1 MKKRL
6 LPVSVLLL
14 ATKATLGADTTPAP
28 SAVTWNQNFTLNPF
42 GSGSPTTASP
52 GTPTASGTPPITI
65 PTGTGYPVTDVAAVK
80 ALLDVRAALK
90 DSYTLLYNL
99 SDKYGQGTARSQAKA
114 NQGAPTSLPDDIG
127 QIVKALAGDEGIA
140 EALQNISGA
149 LGDPS
154 KAPVDPTRNWSEM
167 NDLKDH
173 LEDWLSEREP
183 GGTADSPTP
192 AYDQN
197 LTNPATP
204 DDGKQ
209 ALSDAGPLTPKQMIE
224 NWLAIVQRKPI
235 PHPPPTGSK
244 GATAGGLFEAVTASY
259 KVEKEQDAANPTADP
274 GTEDVARDPKLYVSA
289 VNQLAAVK
297 HYYQIRETAITRRKD
312 LQQLLS
318 DILVSIRDAKDFAN
332 LGKLTALANLIEG
345 QIDICNDD
353 INGAFN
359 DVAVRGVQM
368 FTMSQMQQT
377 AAQEKQQY
385 EMNKKLSQAQKV
397 TDEIGKIA
405 GDPASTTGGGSSA
418 TSSGGGF
425 LPWPNS
431 R

>member
-1 MKKRL
+1 MKTRL
-6 LPVSVLLL
+6 LPISVLLL
-14 ATKATLGADTTPAP
+14 AKSATLGADTTPAP
-28 SAVTWNQNFTLNPF
+28 SAVSWNQNFSLTPF
-42 GSGSPTTASP
+42 GSGSPTVANP
-52 GTPTASGTPPITI
+52 GTSTTGNPPIVV
-65 PTGTGYPVTDVAAVK
+65 PTGTGYPVTDIAAVK

-99 SDKYGQGTARSQAKA
+99 SDKYGQGTARSEAKE
-114 NQGAPTSLPDDIG
+114 NKGAVTSLPDDIG
-127 QIVKALAGDEGIA
+127 QIVKALAGDEGMA
-140 EALQNISGA
+140 QALQNISNV

-154 KAPVDPTRNWSEM
+154 KAPVDPTRNWTEM
-167 NDLKDH
+167 NDLK
-173 LEDWLSEREP
+173 EFVQDWLSEREP

-224 NWLAIVQRKPI
+224 NWLAIIKRQPL

-244 GATAGGLFEAVTASY
+244 GATAGGLFEAITASY
-259 KVEKEQDAANPTADP
+259 KVEKEQDPADPTADP

-297 HYYQIRETAITRRKD
+297 SYYQIRESALTRRKD

-318 DILVSIRDAKDFAN
+318 DILVSIRDAKDFAS
-332 LGKLTALANLIEG
+332 LGKLTSLANLIEG

-397 TDEIGKIA
+397 TDDISTIA
-405 GDPASTTGGGSSA
+405 GGSGSTTGGGSTA
-418 TSSGGGF
+418 TISGGGF
-425 LPWPNS
+425 LPWPI
-431 R
+431 RR